1 MTNIDK
7 NKIVDTP
14 KIDSIENMEHYML
27 FGRGEIMQKL
37 RLLGK
42 KNSLISL
49 HFNERTM
56 LSTVVN
62 VLSDKNLLV
71 LDYGSNEEMNQYL
84 LKHNRAVVKTDYDGI
99 QAQFTIKDI
108 RKARLQGKPSFA
120 CPLPEDVLWVQRREY
135 YRVRI
140 PLSEVVTCELI
151 HGDNNRT
158 EYPVLDISTGGIAL
172 FDKDD
177 ELELEPG
184 NVFHNCKLTMGD
196 HSTVFI
202 NLEIRN
208 HILKNPNNPEEGTRS
223 GCAFEGLTGDF
234 ETAVQKFINVVD
246 LQQKRVD

>member
-1 MTNIDK
+1 M
-7 NKIVDTP
+7 DTP

-27 FGRGEIMQKL
+27 YGRGEIMQKL

-42 KNSLISL
+42 KNSLVTI
-49 HFNERTM
+49 HFNERSM
-56 LSTVVN
+56 LSTVVD

-71 LDYGSNEEMNQYL
+71 LDYGGNEEINQKL
-84 LKHNRAVVKTDYDGI
+84 LEHNRAVVKTDYDGI
-99 QAQFTIKDI
+99 QAQFTVTDI

-120 CPLPEDVLWVQRREY
+120 CPLPESVLWVQRREY

-158 EYPVLDISTGGIAL
+158 EYPVLDISSGGVAL
-172 FDKDD
+172 FDIND

-184 NVFHNCKLTMGD
+184 NVFHNCKLTLGD
-196 HSTVFI
+196 HSTTFI
-202 NLEIRN
+202 NLEVRN
-208 HILKNPNNPEEGTRS
+208 HILKNPNDPSEGTRC
-223 GCAFEGLTGDF
+223 GCAFQNLTGEF
-234 ETAVQKFINVVD
+234 EMAVQKFINLVD

>member
-1 MTNIDK
+1 MTTKDNTV
-7 NKIVDTP
+7 NTP

-27 FGRGEIMQKL
+27 YGRGEIMQKL
-37 RLLGK
+37 RQLGK
-42 KNSLISL
+42 KHSLITL
-49 HFNERTM
+49 HFGDSTM
-56 LSTVVN
+56 LSTVVD

-71 LDYGSNEEMNQYL
+71 LDYGGNEEMNEKL
-84 LKHNRAVVKTDYDGI
+84 LKHNRAIVKTDYDGI
-99 QAQFTIKDI
+99 QAQFTVKDI

-184 NVFHNCKLTMGD
+184 NIFHNCKLTLGD
-196 HSTVFI
+196 HSSAYI

-208 HILKNPNNPEEGTRS
+208 HILKNPNNPEEGTRC
-223 GCAFEGLTGDF
+223 GCAFINLTGDF
-234 ETAVQKFINVVD
+234 EVDVQKFINVVD

>member
-1 MTNIDK
+1 MTNKDE
-7 NKIVDTP
+7 IVNTP

-27 FGRGEIMQKL
+27 YGRGEIMQKL
-37 RLLGK
+37 RQLGK
-42 KNSLISL
+42 KKSLISL
-49 HFNERTM
+49 HFSESSM
-56 LSTVVN
+56 LSTVVD
-62 VLSDKNLLV
+62 VLSDRNLLV
-71 LDYGSNEEMNQYL
+71 LDYGGDEEMNQKL

-99 QAQFTIKDI
+99 QAQFSIKDI

-151 HGDNNRT
+151 HGDNHRT

-172 FDKDD
+172 FNQNN

-184 NVFHNCKLTMGD
+184 NVFHNCKLTLGD
-196 HSTVFI
+196 HSTAFI
-202 NLEIRN
+202 NLEVRN
-208 HILKNPNNPEEGTRS
+208 NILKNPNDPGEGMRC
-223 GCAFEGLTGDF
+223 GCAFLNLIGDV
-234 ETAVQKFINVVD
+234 EVDVQKFINLVD

>member
-1 MTNIDK
+1 MTTKDNTV
-7 NKIVDTP
+7 NTP

-27 FGRGEIMQKL
+27 YGRGEIMQKL
-37 RLLGK
+37 RQLGK
-42 KNSLISL
+42 KHSLITL
-49 HFNERTM
+49 HFGESTM
-56 LSTVVN
+56 LSTVVD

-71 LDYGSNEEMNQYL
+71 LDYGGNEEMNEKL
-84 LKHNRAVVKTDYDGI
+84 LKHNRAIVKTDYDGI

-184 NVFHNCKLTMGD
+184 NIFHNCKLTLGD
-196 HSTVFI
+196 HSSAYI

-208 HILKNPNNPEEGTRS
+208 HILKNPNNPEEGTRC
-223 GCAFEGLTGDF
+223 GCAFINLTGDF
-234 ETAVQKFINVVD
+234 EANVQKFINIVD

>member
-1 MTNIDK
+1 MDK
-7 NKIVDTP
+7 P

-27 FGRGEIMQKL
+27 LGRGEIMQKL
-37 RLLGK
+37 RQLGK

-49 HFNERTM
+49 HFGEQTM
-56 LSTVVN
+56 LSTVVD
-62 VLSDKNLLV
+62 VLADKNLLV
-71 LDYGSNEEMNQYL
+71 LDYGGNEELNKKL
-84 LKHNRAVVKTDYDGI
+84 LKHNRAIVKTDYDGI
-99 QAQFTIKDI
+99 TAQFTIADI

-120 CPLPEDVLWVQRREY
+120 CPLPDSVLWVQRREF

-151 HGDNNRT
+151 HGDNHRT

-184 NVFHNCKLTMGD
+184 NVFHNCKLTLGE
-196 HSTVFI
+196 HSTAFI

-208 HILKNPNNPEEGTRS
+208 HILKNPNDSSEGTRC
-223 GCAFEGLTGDF
+223 GCAFLNLSGDF
-234 ETAVQKFINVVD
+234 EIAVQKFINLVD
-246 LQQKRVD
+246 LQQKRTE